1 MKKKLILALALVLL
15 LVMPLSGCL
24 FDDIF
29 GTGDKKKD
37 SITEDVSWAE
47 KQDDGKDETEQQT
60 QTEETEPVETE
71 PSSTTVHIA
80 MAGDIVAHMP
90 INNNFYNSAT
100 NEYDFTYM
108 YEEAAELLAPADF
121 AIADFESTFHGDG
134 EYSGYPCFDS
144 PDSYADALKGAGI
157 DLITLASNHSLDTWY
172 DGLVRTLDVFQDR
185 GITTIGTYRTQEE
198 RDANHGVVLKDING
212 ITFAFINY
220 TYGTNG
226 IPLPEGKEFCVN
238 VFNKDYMTTLQD
250 FNYEAVDADLEYAK
264 SLKPDMLVFLIH
276 WGNEYE
282 THSNWYQDMIADYLF
297 SKGVDMILGGHVHVP
312 QQMEWRNVLQEDG
325 TMKKCYIEYCLGNFS
340 SNQYDTYTNLTAI
353 LDIQVTKDNHTGET
367 VIDDVTY
374 TPFYMIR
381 GGEWLSHYR
390 VINIH
395 KAMDEYKNGTSS
407 YVTDS
412 LYGLLQQGL
421 SDIHRIMGEEF
432 DVRYEPQPE
441 TQSESS
447 EQN

>member
-24 FDDIF
+24 FEDIF

-157 DLITLASNHSLDTWY
+157 DLITLASNHSLDT
-172 DGLVRTLDVFQDR
+172 
-185 GITTIGTYRTQEE
+185 
-198 RDANHGVVLKDING
+198 
-212 ITFAFINY
+212 
-220 TYGTNG
+220 
-226 IPLPEGKEFCVN
+226 
-238 VFNKDYMTTLQD
+238 
-250 FNYEAVDADLEYAK
+250 
-264 SLKPDMLVFLIH
+264 
-276 WGNEYE
+276 
-282 THSNWYQDMIADYLF
+282 
-297 SKGVDMILGGHVHVP
+297 
-312 QQMEWRNVLQEDG
+312 
-325 TMKKCYIEYCLGNFS
+325 
-340 SNQYDTYTNLTAI
+340 
-353 LDIQVTKDNHTGET
+353 
-367 VIDDVTY
+367 
-374 TPFYMIR
+374 
-381 GGEWLSHYR
+381 
-390 VINIH
+390 
-395 KAMDEYKNGTSS
+395 
-407 YVTDS
+407 
-412 LYGLLQQGL
+412 
-421 SDIHRIMGEEF
+421 
-432 DVRYEPQPE
+432 
-441 TQSESS
+441 
-447 EQN
+447 